1 MCGLTV
7 RYMVERSVGN
17 VMSAKKMF
25 YSMGEVSEM
34 FDVNPSLIRHWE
46 SKFDC
51 LRPHKNKKGNRLFS
65 PSDVEKLKQIYHLV
79 KERGMTLEGANK
91 AMKSSRG
98 VLSRDTELLERLQR
112 IRAALVE
119 VREELRDGVQ
129 DDIVEEAYS
138 VADTVEMPI
147 ASDVAVDAERADIA
161 DIDIKDTD
169 TASAETENVDV
180 VHAGSE
186 GADEDSVAVAEQE
199 APDDPAAV
207 ADAEVVASPDP
218 EASEAAAAGDRRLRP
233 CRPRAVRAAARRAMR
248 RRRSYS
254 RSTSSRCFSRL
265 GYLAVFGYE
274 DQRCGGCDRGVC
286 TARPAGVVR

>member
-1 MCGLTV
+1 MCGRTV

-169 TASAETENVDV
+169 TASAETESVDAE
-180 VHAGSE
+180 HAEPES
-186 GADEDSVAVAEQE
+186 ADEDSVAVAEQE
-199 APDDPAAV
+199 APDDPAAA
-207 ADAEVVASPDP
+207 AD
-218 EASEAAAAGDRRLRP
+218 
-233 CRPRAVRAAARRAMR
+233 
-248 RRRSYS
+248 YKN
-254 RSTSSRCFSRL
+254 
-265 GYLAVFGYE
+265 
-274 DQRCGGCDRGVC
+274 
-286 TARPAGVVR
+286 PAFQ

>member
-1 MCGLTV
+1 MCGRSV

-129 DDIVEEAYS
+129 DDIVEEADS
-138 VADTVEMPI
+138 VADTVEAPL

-161 DIDIKDTD
+161 DIKDTD
-169 TASAETENVDV
+169 TASAETESEDAE
-180 VHAGSE
+180 HAEPES
-186 GADEDSVAVAEQE
+186 ADEDSVAVAEQE

-218 EASEAAAAGDRRLRP
+218 EVSEAAAAGESEPVRP
-233 CRPRAVRAAARRAMR
+233 SVAAVSPKSRTR
-248 RRRSYS
+248 RRKKGDEEEKEL
-254 RSTSSRCFSRL
+254 FP
-265 GYLAVFGYE
+265 FYE
-274 DQRCGGCDRGVC
+274 QSLF
-286 TARPAGVVR
+286 

>member
-147 ASDVAVDAERADIA
+147 ASDVAVDVERADKQDA
-161 DIDIKDTD
+161 VTD
-169 TASAETENVDV
+169 TASAETESVDAE
-180 VHAGSE
+180 HAEPKS
-186 GADEDSVAVAEQE
+186 ADEDSVAVAEQE
-199 APDDPAAV
+199 APDDSAAA
-207 ADAEVVASPDP
+207 ADAEDVASLDP
-218 EASEAAAAGDRRLRP
+218 EASEAAAAGESEPVRP
-233 CRPRAVRAAARRAMR
+233 SVAAVSPKSRTR
-248 RRRSYS
+248 RRKKGDEEEKEL
-254 RSTSSRCFSRL
+254 FP
-265 GYLAVFGYE
+265 FYE
-274 DQRCGGCDRGVC
+274 QSLF
-286 TARPAGVVR
+286 

>member
-161 DIDIKDTD
+161 DIKDTD

-186 GADEDSVAVAEQE
+186 GADEDSVAVAGQE
-199 APDDPAAV
+199 TLDNPAAV
-207 ADAEVVASPDP
+207 AGVDDVASPDP
-218 EASEAAAAGDRRLRP
+218 EVSEAAAAGESEPVRP
-233 CRPRAVRAAARRAMR
+233 SVAAVSPKSRTR
-248 RRRSYS
+248 RRKKGDEEEKEL
-254 RSTSSRCFSRL
+254 FP
-265 GYLAVFGYE
+265 FYE
-274 DQRCGGCDRGVC
+274 QSLF
-286 TARPAGVVR
+286 

>member
-65 PSDVEKLKQIYHLV
+65 PSDVEKLKRIYHLV

-138 VADTVEMPI
+138 VADTVEAPL
-147 ASDVAVDAERADIA
+147 ASDVAVDVERADKQDA
-161 DIDIKDTD
+161 VTD
-169 TASAETENVDV
+169 TASAETENVDAE
-180 VHAGSE
+180 HAEPES
-186 GADEDSVAVAEQE
+186 ADEDSVAVAEQE
-199 APDDPAAV
+199 APDDPAAA
-207 ADAEVVASPDP
+207 ADAEDVASLDP
-218 EASEAAAAGDRRLRP
+218 EASEAAAAGESEPVRP
-233 CRPRAVRAAARRAMR
+233 SVAAVSPKSRTR
-248 RRRSYS
+248 RRKKGDEEEKEL
-254 RSTSSRCFSRL
+254 FP
-265 GYLAVFGYE
+265 FYE
-274 DQRCGGCDRGVC
+274 QSLF
-286 TARPAGVVR
+286 

>member
-161 DIDIKDTD
+161 DIADIDIKDTD

-186 GADEDSVAVAEQE
+186 GADEDSVAVAGQE
-199 APDDPAAV
+199 TPDDPAAV
-207 ADAEVVASPDP
+207 ADVEDVASLDP
-218 EASEAAAAGDRRLRP
+218 EASEAAAAGESEPVRP
-233 CRPRAVRAAARRAMR
+233 SVAAVSPKSRTR
-248 RRRSYS
+248 RRKKGDDEEKEL
-254 RSTSSRCFSRL
+254 FP
-265 GYLAVFGYE
+265 FYE
-274 DQRCGGCDRGVC
+274 QSLF
-286 TARPAGVVR
+286 

>member
-138 VADTVEMPI
+138 VADTVEAPL
-147 ASDVAVDAERADIA
+147 ASDVAVDVERADKQDA
-161 DIDIKDTD
+161 VTD

-186 GADEDSVAVAEQE
+186 GADEDSVAVAEQGK
-199 APDDPAAV
+199 PYDPAAA
-207 ADAEVVASPDP
+207 ADAENVASPDP
-218 EASEAAAAGDRRLRP
+218 EASEAAAAGESEPVRP
-233 CRPRAVRAAARRAMR
+233 SVAAVSPKSRTR
-248 RRRSYS
+248 RRKKGDEEEKEL
-254 RSTSSRCFSRL
+254 FP
-265 GYLAVFGYE
+265 FYE
-274 DQRCGGCDRGVC
+274 QSLF
-286 TARPAGVVR
+286 

>member
-65 PSDVEKLKQIYHLV
+65 PSDVEKLTQIHHLV
-79 KERGMTLEGANK
+79 PARGLTLEGANT
-91 AMKSSRG
+91 ALKSSRG

-161 DIDIKDTD
+161 DIKDTD

-199 APDDPAAV
+199 APDDPAAA
-207 ADAEVVASPDP
+207 ADAEDVASLDP
-218 EASEAAAAGDRRLRP
+218 EASEAAAAGESEPVRP
-233 CRPRAVRAAARRAMR
+233 SVAAVSPKSRTR
-248 RRRSYS
+248 RRKKGDDEEKEL
-254 RSTSSRCFSRL
+254 FP
-265 GYLAVFGYE
+265 FYE
-274 DQRCGGCDRGVC
+274 QSLF
-286 TARPAGVVR
+286 

>member
-1 MCGLTV
+1 MCGRTV

-147 ASDVAVDAERADIA
+147 ASDVAVDAERADKQDA
-161 DIDIKDTD
+161 VTD
-169 TASAETENVDV
+169 TASAETESVDAE
-180 VHAGSE
+180 HAEPES
-186 GADEDSVAVAEQE
+186 ADEDSVAVAEQE
-199 APDDPAAV
+199 APDDPAAA
-207 ADAEVVASPDP
+207 ADAEDVASLDP
-218 EASEAAAAGDRRLRP
+218 EASEATAAGESEPVRP
-233 CRPRAVRAAARRAMR
+233 SVAAVSPKSRTR
-248 RRRSYS
+248 RRKKGDEEEKEL
-254 RSTSSRCFSRL
+254 FP
-265 GYLAVFGYE
+265 FYE
-274 DQRCGGCDRGVC
+274 QSLF
-286 TARPAGVVR
+286 

>member
-1 MCGLTV
+1 
-7 RYMVERSVGN
+7 MVERSVGN

-129 DDIVEEAYS
+129 DDIVEEADS
-138 VADTVEMPI
+138 VADTVEAPL

-161 DIDIKDTD
+161 DIKDTD
-169 TASAETENVDV
+169 TASAETESEDAE
-180 VHAGSE
+180 HAEPES
-186 GADEDSVAVAEQE
+186 ADEDSVAVAEQE

-218 EASEAAAAGDRRLRP
+218 EVSEAAAAGESEPVRP
-233 CRPRAVRAAARRAMR
+233 SVAAVSPKSRTR
-248 RRRSYS
+248 RRKKGDDEEKEL
-254 RSTSSRCFSRL
+254 FP
-265 GYLAVFGYE
+265 FYE
-274 DQRCGGCDRGVC
+274 QSLF
-286 TARPAGVVR
+286 

>member
-1 MCGLTV
+1 MMCGRTV

-129 DDIVEEAYS
+129 DDIVEEADS
-138 VADTVEMPI
+138 VADTVEAPL

-161 DIDIKDTD
+161 DIKDTD
-169 TASAETENVDV
+169 TASAETESEDAE
-180 VHAGSE
+180 HAEPES
-186 GADEDSVAVAEQE
+186 ADEDSVAVAEQE

-218 EASEAAAAGDRRLRP
+218 EVSEAAAAGESEPVRP
-233 CRPRAVRAAARRAMR
+233 SVAAVSPKSRTR
-248 RRRSYS
+248 RRKKGDDEEKEL
-254 RSTSSRCFSRL
+254 FP
-265 GYLAVFGYE
+265 FYE
-274 DQRCGGCDRGVC
+274 QSLF
-286 TARPAGVVR
+286 

>member
-138 VADTVEMPI
+138 VADTVEAPL
-147 ASDVAVDAERADIA
+147 ASDVAVDVERADKQDA
-161 DIDIKDTD
+161 VTD
-169 TASAETENVDV
+169 TASAETESVDAE
-180 VHAGSE
+180 HAEPKS
-186 GADEDSVAVAEQE
+186 ADEDSVSVAEQE

-218 EASEAAAAGDRRLRP
+218 EVSEAAAAGESEPVRP
-233 CRPRAVRAAARRAMR
+233 SVAAVSPKSRTR
-248 RRRSYS
+248 RRKKGDEEEKEL
-254 RSTSSRCFSRL
+254 FP
-265 GYLAVFGYE
+265 FYE
-274 DQRCGGCDRGVC
+274 QSLF
-286 TARPAGVVR
+286 

>member
-129 DDIVEEAYS
+129 DDIVEEADS
-138 VADTVEMPI
+138 VADTVEAPL
-147 ASDVAVDAERADIA
+147 ASDVAVDVERADKQDA
-161 DIDIKDTD
+161 VTD
-169 TASAETENVDV
+169 TASAETESVDAE
-180 VHAGSE
+180 HAEPKS
-186 GADEDSVAVAEQE
+186 ADEDSVAVAEQE
-199 APDDPAAV
+199 APDDPAAA
-207 ADAEVVASPDP
+207 ADAEDVASLDP
-218 EASEAAAAGDRRLRP
+218 EASEAAAAGESEPVRP
-233 CRPRAVRAAARRAMR
+233 SVAAVSPKSRTR
-248 RRRSYS
+248 RRKKGDEEEKEL
-254 RSTSSRCFSRL
+254 FP
-265 GYLAVFGYE
+265 FYE
-274 DQRCGGCDRGVC
+274 QSLF
-286 TARPAGVVR
+286 